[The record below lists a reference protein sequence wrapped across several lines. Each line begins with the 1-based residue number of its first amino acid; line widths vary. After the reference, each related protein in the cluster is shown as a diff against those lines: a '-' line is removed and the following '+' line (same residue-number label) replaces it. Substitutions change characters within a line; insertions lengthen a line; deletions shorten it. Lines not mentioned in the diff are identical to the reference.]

1 MTNYALTNQVQQKTI
16 QWSKF
21 LAFIQGDFYK
31 FILAIFFALITSAI
45 DIATPYSIA
54 YALDNYIA
62 NKNLDGLLGLMIILG
77 IAYLVRGASSFLQTR
92 MMGHVSQDT
101 LFKLRDA
108 VFKKLQELPISFFNQ
123 NKSGDLTSRINN
135 DTDKMNT
142 FLSESIIRFVA
153 SFFSIIGTGVFI
165 IYLNPKLGLITI
177 SVSLVLY
184 FISRGLGPIIK
195 QKNKEKLNVEGA
207 YSAQVQESLNNFRV
221 IVAFNRKDYFK
232 EKLDEINQQAYKT
245 GLWSSSL
252 NEMFKPIY
260 DFAANIA
267 QAIVLLFGIYF
278 ITKGELT
285 IGFLI
290 AYISYTQRFYDPLRI
305 LGVIWG
311 NIQSALAAWSRLQ
324 DILNLESDLQILKN
338 KA

>member
-1 MTNYALTNQVQQKTI
+1 MTNYSLNSQKQQTSL
-16 QWSKF
+16 QLSKF
-21 LAFIQGDFYK
+21 LDFIRGDFPK

-45 DIATPYSIA
+45 DILTPYSIA
-54 YALDNYIA
+54 IALDNYIA
-62 NKNLDGLLGLMIILG
+62 NKNLNGLLNLILLLAV
-77 IAYLVRGASSFLQTR
+77 AYLARGVTSFLQTR
-92 MMGHVSQDT
+92 IMGHVSQDT
-101 LFKLRDA
+101 LYKLRDS

-142 FLSESIIRFVA
+142 FLSESIIRFLA
-153 SFFSIIGTGVFI
+153 SFFSIIGIGVFV
-165 IYLNPKLGLITI
+165 IYLNPKLGLITV

-184 FISRGLGPIIK
+184 FISAILAPIVK
-195 QKNKEKLNVEGA
+195 QKNKQKLNAEGN

-232 EKLDEINQQAYKT
+232 EKLAEINEKSYKA
-245 GLWSSSL
+245 GLWSSIL
-252 NEMFKPIY
+252 NEVFKPIY
-260 DFAANIA
+260 DFAANFA
-267 QAIVLLFGIYF
+267 QVIVLIFGIYF
-278 ITKGELT
+278 ISKGELT

-290 AYISYTQRFYDPLRI
+290 AYISYTQKFYDPLRI

-324 DILNLESDLQILKN
+324 DILNLKSDLQVIKN
-338 KA
+338 K